1 MPVLHQC
8 NVSRL
13 IAIAVMLLFSKLAIV
28 IAAAV
33 PSGALDNGVGRVP
46 ALGWSSWYASPRGSQ
61 VTEAFVKANAEAL
74 IASGLAAA
82 GYVYVNVDEV
92 RACGNV
98 CCVSAARR
106 WRGCCVC
113 AACAS
118 LP

>member
-1 MPVLHQC
+1 MRFV
-8 NVSRL
+8 
-13 IAIAVMLLFSKLAIV
+13 SKLATIV

-33 PSGALDNGVGRVP
+33 SSGALDNGVGRLP